1 MKADKRLNSP
11 DLIGYTPYNRK
22 KKGSYYPMMKHKPSK
37 KNDDGSIS
45 LGDLLNQDILS
56 QLQDKKS
63 KLKEEEQ
70 RRMEEIEKQKREERK
85 RREKNKS
92 FEELLNESNLNWK
105 QFKG

>member
-1 MKADKRLNSP
+1 
-11 DLIGYTPYNRK
+11 
-22 KKGSYYPMMKHKPSK
+22 MMKHKSTK

-45 LGDLLNQDILS
+45 LGDMLNPNILS

-63 KLKEEEQ
+63 ALKEEEQ
-70 RRMEEIEKQKREERK
+70 RRIQQIEKQKREERK

-105 QFKG
+105 QFK